1 MDLSPYL
8 DLFVAEA
15 RDHIG
20 AAYDLA
26 GRVGTNDTPEAALPE
41 LFRHVHSIKGM
52 AASMGFTAM
61 SALAHDAESLM
72 DRLREGHA
80 APDPRTRRLLCDAL
94 ACLERMVDR
103 AERKEAVDDG
113 ERTGLQGAFRTLL
126 ESVAGAAAPARE
138 LDPGG
143 SAGPARSAAPSAQP
157 SGCFKIAVIVRR
169 DRTFPAV
176 RAAIVIGK
184 LAKVGRLVRIDPPM
198 AALRTGRFDG
208 RLSVTLSTAHA
219 PRALAAKI
227 AVIEEIEM
235 FTMAPAAAPQPR
247 EVAAPATA
255 SLRVRSD
262 RLDALLED
270 ALELMSA
277 LGRVDAEGAE
287 VETARRLARRTYDA
301 LVEMRL
307 VPFEAASQRLS
318 RAADTLARTLDKS
331 VTLTVAGQDVKL
343 DRSLLERLIDP
354 LLHMIRNAVDHGIEP
369 PEVRRALKKPASGH
383 LWIRVS
389 RLASRLAVT
398 LEDDGRGL
406 DPRRLKQIAIERGLL
421 TPVEAVRLSDAAAL
435 SLIALP
441 GFTTAE
447 ETTEVSGRGVG
458 MDVVKTAIE
467 SLGGRLKIESRAGR
481 GTRFE
486 LSLPATVALVQTYVV
501 RAAGT
506 SFAVPLASLGR
517 IASMDDSSTTWRDGR
532 RYWNVGSE
540 EIPVWALRDVL
551 RLTGPAGGRGGM
563 ALIGESGSGATVG
576 IEVEEIVGRREVVVR
591 PLPPPVSGL
600 PGYSG
605 AAVLDDG
612 GIVLVLDPAN
622 LPLE

>member
-1 MDLSPYL
+1 MDLTPYL

-15 RDHIG
+15 RDHLG
-20 AAYDLA
+20 AACELA
-26 GRVGTNDTPEAALPE
+26 GSLGEGEARDAALAQ

-52 AASMGFTAM
+52 AASMGFAAM

-72 DRLREGHA
+72 DRLRQ
-80 APDPRTRRLLCDAL
+80 TRAVPEPGTERVLRDAL

-103 AERKEAVDDG
+103 AERKDAVDDA
-113 ERTGLQGAFRTLL
+113 ERAALQDGLRRLL
-126 ESVAGAAAPARE
+126 GGHPARAGAAP

-143 SAGPARSAAPSAQP
+143 SAGPARAAAGPES

-169 DRTFPAV
+169 DRSFPAV

-184 LAKVGRLVRIDPPM
+184 LARLGKLVRIDPPM

-208 RLSVTLSTAHA
+208 RLAVTIAAHLPA
-219 PRALAAKI
+219 RALAARVS
-227 AVIEEIEM
+227 AVEEIET
-235 FTMAPAAAPQPR
+235 FTMVPVEAPRSRDASAP
-247 EVAAPATA
+247 VTA

-270 ALELMSA
+270 VLELMSS
-277 LGRVDAEGAE
+277 LGRIDAAGREI
-287 VETARRLARRTYDA
+287 ETTRRLARRAYDA

-307 VPFEAASQRLS
+307 VPFEVASQRLS
-318 RAADTLARTLDKS
+318 READALSRRLGKGAA
-331 VTLTVAGQDVKL
+331 VEVEGQEVKL
-343 DRSLLERLIDP
+343 DRSLLERIIDP
-354 LLHMIRNAVDHGIEP
+354 LLHMVRNAVDHGIESA
-369 PEVRRALKKPASGH
+369 ETRKAARKPAVGRVR
-383 LWIRVS
+383 IRVA
-389 RLASRLAVT
+389 RLASRLSITV
-398 LEDDGRGL
+398 EDDGRGL
-406 DPRRLKQIAIERGLL
+406 DPRRLKQTAIERGLL
-421 TPVEAVRLSDAAAL
+421 TPAEAVRLADPAAL
-435 SLIALP
+435 SLITLP

-458 MDVVKTAIE
+458 MDVVKTTVEA
-467 SLGGRLKIESRAGR
+467 LGGRLRIESRPGR
-481 GTRFE
+481 GTRLE
-486 LSLPATVALVQTYVV
+486 LALPATVALVQTYVV
-501 RAAGT
+501 RAAGM

-517 IASMDDSSTTWRDGR
+517 MASMDDHSTTWRDGR
-532 RYWNVGSE
+532 RYWNVGAE

-551 RLTGPAGGRGGM
+551 RLHGPAEGRGGM
-563 ALIGESGSGATVG
+563 VLIGEAASGATVG

-600 PGYSG
+600 AGYSG

-622 LPLE
+622 LPLD